1 MSTSSIS
8 KENIIDIHYN
18 IDEDMFHDLPNA
30 PDDSSQPD
38 PLLRRSTRPS
48 KLHVDTW
55 FCTNNLVKEDG

>member
-48 KLHVDTW
+48 KLHVDT
-55 FCTNNLVKEDG
+55 